1 MAILFLPAAF
11 FIAATAAAATGEERL
26 IPNEIPTKD
35 QCLICKAAV
44 NIAERAQQNKL
55 GKEYII
61 GQMKQICTLST
72 LPTTCEVQSMH
83 MLPYLTEATSAH
95 ALDPQICDL
104 ITATD
109 CAKAINNRK
118 VEGLDCTICKLWT
131 KIVANRIVGM
141 SRQMK
146 YYFEML
152 CNSTKLDANG
162 IKQCTD
168 LLEKQFDQ
176 AFQALVNMF
185 VNDAL
190 CTYGHFCLT
199 QSQKTAK
206 YMDKTDA
213 EYTCSICR
221 LFLAQ
226 FQSSIDKDK
235 FEENYL
241 GLLRT
246 FCSFI
251 PSDAQ
256 KQCNS
261 FVDTYAK
268 QFMEDAIFL
277 LSPDIFCPAMGLC

>member
-162 IKQCTD
+162 IKQC
-168 LLEKQFDQ
+168 
-176 AFQALVNMF
+176 
-185 VNDAL
+185 
-190 CTYGHFCLT
+190 
-199 QSQKTAK
+199 QKTAK